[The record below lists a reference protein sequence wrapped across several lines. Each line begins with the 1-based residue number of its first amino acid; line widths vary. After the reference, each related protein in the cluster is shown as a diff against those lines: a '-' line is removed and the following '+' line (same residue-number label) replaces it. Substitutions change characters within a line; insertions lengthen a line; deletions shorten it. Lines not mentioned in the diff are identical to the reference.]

1 MIKLC
6 GFADEAASDLQE
18 QIAALKRNG
27 ISLLELRTIAGKNIA
42 DFSDQEAEN
51 YQKILKENGI
61 SVWSIG
67 SPLGK
72 SDISEDEAVYQKR
85 VHRLCRLAQ
94 IFEAKRIRA
103 FSFFQAFENK
113 QEVFSRL
120 QKTVDIARE
129 YGVQICHENE
139 KEIYGDTLERVREI
153 MQNVQGLRYIYD
165 PANFLQCGEKAENT
179 LAALFDTTEYF
190 HIKDVIFA
198 TGELVPAGL
207 GDGKIGEIVEKIGDN
222 DKVLTLEPH
231 LAVFAGYAQIDNTKM
246 KNKFAY
252 ATGGEAFDAAVRALK
267 NILKE
272 KGYKQVNGGFEK

>member
-1 MIKLC
+1 M
-6 GFADEAASDLQE
+6 
-18 QIAALKRNG
+18 
-27 ISLLELRTIAGKNIA
+27 
-42 DFSDQEAEN
+42 
-51 YQKILKENGI
+51 
-61 SVWSIG
+61 
-67 SPLGK
+67 
-72 SDISEDEAVYQKR
+72 
-85 VHRLCRLAQ
+85 HRLCRLAQ

-165 PANFLQCGEKAENT
+165 PANYLQCGEKAENT